1 MKLSDKTIS
10 ELKEIAK
17 KRGLKGYSKLTK
29 DNLIELIHSKSK
41 KNIQK
46 GGLGGSNEMEI
57 LFFIF
62 KGNDQRTS
70 IPNIEIIPLDITF
83 STFNGLPSVKDQLT
97 TIKKTTLPDDY
108 LFMYF
113 FENLFNNLDLNK
125 ASGLFELSDYSNFKL
140 KYDININSGHFRE
153 DIQSLKDLKKRI
165 DDYRKTNVIFVTVDR
180 IIYLINYGIPGIS
193 IYNNYFNQIDPDLKT
208 KNVHRP
214 GGRIISTIDVP
225 TKKYYNKKLYNS
237 EPYKLNIVFI
247 NSLVKD
253 LNNPKY
259 FDSFNKY
266 KSNKNSNKNINDKK
280 EKLMTERKTIAS
292 QRLIDLS
299 NEQYC
304 TKYHPIKIIPGTMFS
319 SAKENNSNYYS
330 CRGKKLTSGTICNN
344 LGDTENICSE
354 SIKRET
360 VKKVK
365 LMTINNELKKLNS
378 IKVGGLPNKIK
389 TSKKALVTKIC
400 FYVLSNDG
408 NISKNRIL
416 PMNIIHNPIDLSY
429 YNDESSKFMYDI
441 YINHG
446 KYLMSMKN
454 KNYMNS
460 NHNNYNSNEN
470 YNKDFNY
477 TYGDYLFYNFYYD
490 YDLYENE
497 KNSSIIFKDMEE
509 TRKIIDTFQDK
520 KNVTLIFT
528 MNDVVKDIL
537 CLDETCKLKT
547 LSILF
552 KKMQK
557 NKTEIDITNMFKE
570 TRLKDELFQEGVFI
584 DLRNFVKNNSIKKLV
599 NNYNKNLVVNTNEG
613 NTNEEECD
621 SDDDDYSV
629 CIPKGNK
636 RFRKKT

>member
-1 MKLSDKTIS
+1 
-10 ELKEIAK
+10 
-17 KRGLKGYSKLTK
+17 
-29 DNLIELIHSKSK
+29 
-41 KNIQK
+41 
-46 GGLGGSNEMEI
+46 MEI
-57 LFFIF
+57 LFFVF
-62 KGNDQRTS
+62 KGIDDRTK
-70 IPNIEIIPLDITF
+70 IPNIEIIPLNISF

-113 FENLFNNLDLNK
+113 FENLFNNLDLNR
-125 ASGLFELSDYSNFKL
+125 ATGVFELSDYSNFKL

-165 DDYRKTNVIFVTVDR
+165 DDYRKTNIIFVTVDR

-225 TKKYYNKKLYNS
+225 TKKYYNQKLYNS

-299 NEQYC
+299 KEQYC

-319 SAKENNSNYYS
+319 SAKENNYYS
-330 CRGKKLTSGTICNN
+330 CRAKRLTSDTICSNVGN
-344 LGDTENICSE
+344 TNNICSE

-378 IKVGGLPNKIK
+378 VKVGGEPNK
-389 TSKKALVTKIC
+389 
-400 FYVLSNDG
+400 
-408 NISKNRIL
+408 
-416 PMNIIHNPIDLSY
+416 
-429 YNDESSKFMYDI
+429 
-441 YINHG
+441 
-446 KYLMSMKN
+446 N
-454 KNYMNS
+454 K
-460 NHNNYNSNEN
+460 
-470 YNKDFNY
+470 
-477 TYGDYLFYNFYYD
+477 
-490 YDLYENE
+490 
-497 KNSSIIFKDMEE
+497 
-509 TRKIIDTFQDK
+509 
-520 KNVTLIFT
+520 
-528 MNDVVKDIL
+528 
-537 CLDETCKLKT
+537 
-547 LSILF
+547 
-552 KKMQK
+552 
-557 NKTEIDITNMFKE
+557 
-570 TRLKDELFQEGVFI
+570 
-584 DLRNFVKNNSIKKLV
+584 
-599 NNYNKNLVVNTNEG
+599 
-613 NTNEEECD
+613 
-621 SDDDDYSV
+621 
-629 CIPKGNK
+629 
-636 RFRKKT
+636 